1 MKSKEF
7 LIMGLSGSEQTTSGQ
22 ALALKLGWDFFDAD
36 DFHPTENIT
45 KMLNGIAP
53 AIQIVPRA
61 LLPSTHCLEQ
71 PKNVFA
77 LAVSMSLEDMID
89 TIVTKYFLQRFSN

>member
-1 MKSKEF
+1 
-7 LIMGLSGSEQTTSGQ
+7 
-22 ALALKLGWDFFDAD
+22 
-36 DFHPTENIT
+36 
-45 KMLNGIAP
+45 MLNGIAP

-71 PKNVFA
+71 PENVFA

-89 TIVTKYFLQRFSN
+89 TIVTKDFLKRFSN